1 MGPVTRFTET
11 VPARPAP
18 RSVVSI
24 QSGLSRAREQGHD
37 GAASLGGWACPRDGG
52 RLLPPGGLHLANVRA
67 SCGVVLLNTGGANNT
82 SPQSTAEACTDSR
95 LKSSGSLQSEQLAS
109 PIKALA
115 SNKRSLHRLERSF
128 FLVRTACVLCRA
140 CLLCPVR
147 GICCPSSHPFHSLLL
162 ESFRHASGSLSAI
175 MTQLQ
180 WRAPPKSGH

>member
-1 MGPVTRFTET
+1 MGLSSRR
-11 VPARPAP
+11 RPLIAP
-18 RSVVSI
+18 R
-24 QSGLSRAREQGHD
+24 RAAPRKCSCIVAWSCCEHRRGEQY
-37 GAASLGGWACPRDGG
+37 
-52 RLLPPGGLHLANVRA
+52 
-67 SCGVVLLNTGGANNT
+67 T